1 MQENYTNTLC
11 HLNAMP
17 LSVALL
23 VGKADKAKMGQ
34 CLGGG
39 LLSLSLSLSLS
50 LLTLFSTLNLLNTL
64 FLDFFQLSSRAVFVK
79 MARLVILSLCK
90 KAKNLCKLK
99 ENYTF
104 LDTSPTLSMANSGF
118 RLKMTSKENTLCY
131 FEMMTNRNA
140 KTMLNLW
147 IATLA
152 LFARNDGHF
161 HLNCFQKFKQ
171 SQHKG

>member
-23 VGKADKAKMGQ
+23 AGEVGKAKMEQ

-39 LLSLSLSLSLS
+39 LLSLSLS

-64 FLDFFQLSSRAVFVK
+64 FLDFLHLSSRAVFVK

-90 KAKNLCKLK
+90 KAKNPYKLK
-99 ENYTF
+99 EKLPILGYFSNTQYGK
-104 LDTSPTLSMANSGF
+104 SGF

-140 KTMLNLW
+140 KTMLKLW

-152 LFARNDGHF
+152 LLTRNDGHF

>member
-17 LSVALL
+17 LSVARCLW
-23 VGKADKAKMGQ
+23 AKQTKRKWGSVWA
-34 CLGGG
+34 G
-39 LLSLSLSLSLS
+39 LLSLSLSLS

-64 FLDFFQLSSRAVFVK
+64 FLDFLHLSSRAVFVK

-90 KAKNLCKLK
+90 KAKNPYKSKEKLPILGFSNTQYGK
-99 ENYTF
+99 
-104 LDTSPTLSMANSGF
+104 SGF

-152 LFARNDGHF
+152 LFARDDGHF

>member
-23 VGKADKAKMGQ
+23 AGEAGKAKMWQ
-34 CLGGG
+34 CLGGT
-39 LLSLSLSLSLS
+39 SLSLSLSLS

-64 FLDFFQLSSRAVFVK
+64 FLDFLHLSSRAVFVK

-90 KAKNLCKLK
+90 KAKNSYKLK
-99 ENYTF
+99 EKLPILGFSNTQYGK
-104 LDTSPTLSMANSGF
+104 SGF

-140 KTMLNLW
+140 KTMLKLW

-152 LFARNDGHF
+152 LLTRNDGYF